1 MLNTLN
7 VSQTGLNA
15 ARTAVENVSNNIANE
30 NTPGY
35 KKRIVQLSEIEQ
47 MDSRFTGR
55 GVNASESYRVV
66 SQYMYDK
73 ILEENSKLEFYNK
86 TSTMLGGIEAIFKET
101 DTSGFSKD
109 LNRYLQAVENLRANP
124 NSEVHKTSLQ
134 NQGKILVESIQ
145 NLYNGIEKQQ
155 ELEKKELK
163 DNVDTVNSILK
174 EIGLVNQKMGE
185 VNVASN
191 DLLDKRDQ
199 LEKELSKYVDIEV
212 SRENGD
218 YELKI
223 AGQTA
228 VRFNTNIR
236 DIEVKEENK
245 TQIDRFVAADGTSS
259 NVSFAD
265 GFNNDD
271 VITYKLNNEH
281 EVSVQFGESIT
292 MDWNSDG
299 TATTETVNASN
310 YTRALVHKINT
321 NEATKDLVNAYN
333 GNYSI
338 DSNGDKVTTNNSN
351 DNFLLIES
359 KVSGTAGTFEGR
371 ISVEE
376 KTGSTVSARSVAYKD
391 ADQSTKAESR
401 TFISIFDKE
410 VPVNR
415 GILKAQ
421 TTNLDSTA
429 SDNKF
434 QVYKDKLDAFA
445 QTLGDLTSKYIE
457 TGKDAYIYGETA
469 ADGSLGTIKDL
480 NLFSGSSVKTLTFN
494 SNSINDLDQKDLDY
508 LGTLQFKKDISFT
521 GQAQDPSSSK
531 VSTLSEF
538 FQDLK
543 VNISSDKENN
553 DFLLKTQKEVS
564 NSLQL
569 SHDEI
574 TKVDKDEEMVNLVKF
589 QAAYT
594 ANAKVITAI
603 DEMLKVLLG
612 LKQ

>member
-86 TSTMLGGIEAIFKET
+86 TSNMLGGIESIFRET

-109 LNRYLQAVENLRANP
+109 LSRYLQSVENLRTNP

-134 NQGKILVESIQ
+134 NQGRVLVESIQ

-218 YELKI
+218 YALDI
-223 AGQTA
+223 AGYTA

-236 DIEVKEENK
+236 DVEVKEENK

-259 NVSFAD
+259 NLSFND

-271 VITYKLNNEH
+271 VITFKINNEH
-281 EVSVQFGESIT
+281 EVSVSFNESIT
-292 MDWNSDG
+292 MDWNGNG
-299 TATTETVNASN
+299 TETTENVNASN

-321 NEATKDLVNAYN
+321 NEATKDLVTAYN

-338 DSNGDKVTTNNSN
+338 NELGEKTTIDTNDK
-351 DNFLLIES
+351 FLLIES
-359 KVSGTAGTFEGR
+359 KVPGTEGTFESR
-371 ISVEE
+371 VAVEE

-391 ADQSTKAESR
+391 EDQSTKAESR

-415 GILKAQ
+415 GILKAEIN
-421 TTNLDSTA
+421 NLDST
-429 SDNKF
+429 SYDNKF

-457 TGKDAYIYGETA
+457 PSADTYIYGEMSS
-469 ADGSLGTIKDL
+469 DSSLGTIKDL
-480 NLFSGSSVKTLTFN
+480 NLFSGSSVKTLSFN

-508 LGTLQFKKDISFT
+508 LGVIQFKKDISFE
-521 GQAQDPSSSK
+521 GKAQDPSSSK

-538 FQDLK
+538 FQDIK
-543 VNISSDKENN
+543 VNIASDKENN